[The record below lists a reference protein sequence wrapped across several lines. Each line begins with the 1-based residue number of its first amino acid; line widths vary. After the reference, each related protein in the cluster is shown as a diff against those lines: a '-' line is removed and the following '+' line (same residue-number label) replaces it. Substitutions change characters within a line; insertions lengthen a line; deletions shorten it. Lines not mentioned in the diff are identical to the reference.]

1 MTTRRGEAHHIM
13 VRSERNLKKA
23 FRSSDPLAQRFY
35 LFCAVAAHQQYSA
48 KWKEAKKH
56 AGNGQHSR

>member
-1 MTTRRGEAHHIM
+1 MTTRRGEAHQKL
-13 VRSERNLKKA
+13 VRSERKLKNA
-23 FRSSDPLAQRFY
+23 FRAHDPLAQRFY